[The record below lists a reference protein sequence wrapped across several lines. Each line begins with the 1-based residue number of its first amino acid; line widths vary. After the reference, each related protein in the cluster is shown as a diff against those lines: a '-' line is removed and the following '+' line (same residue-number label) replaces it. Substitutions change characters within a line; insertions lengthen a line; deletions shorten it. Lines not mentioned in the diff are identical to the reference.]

1 MKRSLVF
8 CMLIIAV
15 AGGALMFRC
24 GMMIRVRSPRKKP
37 ASLKYEVAPLD
48 LKPFHGDEANQAY
61 KCGSLIDQ
69 GFYQYDPNDHH
80 GPTLYYLTLPSAW
93 LTSDGTFAGTNEFT
107 FRIVPVIFGVG
118 LVLLLLLVGDG
129 IGRPAAV
136 CAGILTA
143 ISPAMVYYSRYYIQ
157 EMLLVFFTFAAI
169 GAGWRYIRTRHIG
182 WALAT
187 GAALG
192 LMHATKETCILAFAA
207 MGAALATTIVLE
219 RLRMDSPPP
228 IRAYLKPWHIVAA
241 VGIGLAV
248 SVTFFTSFFTHARG
262 PLDSIL
268 TYVGNTERS
277 TGMHNHPWYHYLK
290 LLAYHHVRSGPWWS
304 EGLILALAAVG
315 FFAAI
320 VGRGVSKGRLPLTRF
335 LAVYTLLMTA
345 GYSII
350 PYKTPWCMLGFLHGM
365 ILLAGV
371 GAAVLVRIVPTK
383 PARIIAG
390 LLIAAAAC
398 QLYGQACRT
407 IGRRFCAD
415 QRNPYVYVHSV
426 SGIVRLGKRIED
438 IAQVHPAGN
447 SMFVTVVAQDSW
459 PLPFYLRR
467 MKRVGYWPDP
477 GQSASGGADEL
488 PPNLDAPVIVAS
500 TEAQQRLE
508 ELLKEKFNISE
519 IEDEFMF
526 SFHGQRPQ
534 VLMLLYVRKP
544 LWDAYMQ
551 KVMEKVK

>member
-8 CMLIIAV
+8 CVLIIAV
-15 AGGALMFRC
+15 ACGAMLLRC
-24 GMMIRVRSPRKKP
+24 GMMIRLRSPRNKP
-37 ASLKYEVAPLD
+37 PSLKFEAAPLD
-48 LKPFHGDEANQAY
+48 LKPFHCDEANQAY
-61 KCGSLIDQ
+61 KCGLLIDQ
-69 GFYQYDPNDHH
+69 GIYRYDPHDHH

-93 LTSDGTFAGTNEFT
+93 LTSDGTFAGTSELT

-118 LVLLLLLVGDG
+118 VVLLLLLVGDG

-143 ISPAMVYYSRYYIQ
+143 ISPAMVYYSRYYVQ

-207 MGAALATTIVLE
+207 MGAALAAAVIE
-219 RLRMDSPPP
+219 RRRLDSPPP
-228 IRAYLKPWHIVAA
+228 IRAYLKPWHLVAA
-241 VGIGLAV
+241 VGLGLAV
-248 SVTFFTSFFTHARG
+248 SVTFFTSFFTHAGG

-268 TYVGNTERS
+268 TYIGNAQRS

-290 LLAYHHVRSGPWWS
+290 LLAYHHVRAGPWWS
-304 EGLILALAAVG
+304 EGLILVLAAVG
-315 FFAAI
+315 FCAAI
-320 VGRGVSKGRLPLTRF
+320 VGRGVTKDCIPLTRF
-335 LAVYTLLMTA
+335 LAVYTLLMTV

-371 GAAVLVRIVPTK
+371 GAVALVRIVPTK

-390 LLIAAAAC
+390 LLLAAAAC

-407 IGRRFCAD
+407 IGRNFCAD

-426 SGIVRLGKRIED
+426 RDAVRLGKRIEE
-438 IAQVHPAGN
+438 IAQVHPEGR
-447 SMFVTVVAQDSW
+447 SMSVTVIAQNSW

-467 MKRVGYWPDP
+467 LKRVGYWLEPDQP
-477 GQSASGGADEL
+477 AVGGTEDL
-488 PPNLDAPVIVAS
+488 LPNLDAPVIVAS
-500 TEAQQRLE
+500 TEAQPQLE
-508 ELLKEKFNISE
+508 FMLKEKFNISR
-519 IEDEFMF
+519 IEDEFVF
-526 SFHGQRPQ
+526 AFYGQRPR
-534 VLMLLYVRKP
+534 VNLLLYVRKP
-544 LWDAYMQ
+544 VWDAYM
-551 KVMEKVK
+551 EKLSKPK